1 MNTRDPNPNPLP
13 AEPVL
18 GPVSRTGI
26 PVPTSV
32 DASAVNPERIGKPGE
47 YPFTR
52 GIFPD
57 GYQGRLWTIRQYSG
71 FGTAE
76 ESNERYKFLL
86 DQGQTGLSVALD
98 LPTQCGLDPTH
109 PMAKPEIGKVGVS
122 LSNLSEAEILFKD
135 LDLGKISTS
144 FTINGTAA
152 IIYAM
157 YLAVAD
163 KQGVPRSKLTGT
175 IQNDILKEYV
185 ARGTWIFPVR
195 PSMRLIADSI
205 LYSNDVTPRF
215 NPISIA
221 GAHVRDAGATAAE
234 EMAYTLANGL
244 AYVDELQRRGGDVE
258 KFAKRLS
265 FFFYVHMDFFDE
277 IAKFRAGRRLW
288 ARFMKERYAVQDPKA
303 QHFRFGVVCGGS
315 SLVAPQPYNNA
326 VRVAVETMAAVFGG
340 AQSIFTCAF
349 DEAFQIPT
357 EFSAELAVRTQ
368 QMIAFEIGHRPHG
381 RPARRQLLP
390 GAAHRPHGG
399 NDRQGDGRD
408 RRLRR
413 RGPGHRG
420 RLDPAAAG
428 RTRPGAQARHRFGQG
443 AHRRPELLPQGRR
456 EDRRRRRLQARP
468 DGGPARAGEIR
479 EGAGHAQPDGG
490 RCLARQARRGRGQGQ
505 RERDALP
512 GGVLPRLRHGG
523 GDGGLP
529 EEGMGRIQGTG
540 ESMNETKTARPLAG
554 KRILVGKPGLDGH
567 DIGAKIVALTL
578 RDAGAEVIYTGLRRS
593 PAQIAQVAV
602 DEGVDAVGLS
612 ILSGSHK
619 ELVKDV
625 IAELRERRAN
635 GIKVFVGGTIPGED
649 HAELRDLGVSA
660 VFTADM
666 LLDERGAR
674 NWRRH

>member
-1 MNTRDPNPNPLP
+1 MNMPDLP
-13 AEPVL
+13 TAPPVATPMADPVL
-18 GPVSRTGI
+18 TPANRSGV
-26 PVPTSV
+26 PVPPSV
-32 DASAVNPERIGKPGE
+32 DASAVEPERIGQPGQ

-86 DQGQTGLSVALD
+86 AQGQTGLSVALD
-98 LPTQCGLDPTH
+98 LPTQCGYDPTH
-109 PMAKPEIGKVGVS
+109 AMARPEIGKVGVS

-135 LDLGKISTS
+135 LDLSKISTS

-205 LYSNDVTPRF
+205 LYSNEVTPRF

-244 AYVDELQRRGGDVE
+244 AYVDELRARGGDVE

-265 FFFYVHMDFFDE
+265 FFFYVHMDFFEE

-288 ARFMKERYAVQDPKA
+288 ARFMKERYGAQDPKA
-303 QHFRFGVVCGGS
+303 QHLRFGVVCGGS
-315 SLVAPQPYNNA
+315 SLVAPQPYNNV

-368 QMIAFEIGHRPHG
+368 QMIAFETGI
-381 RPARRQLLP
+381 ARTVDPL
-390 GAAHRPHGG
+390 GG
-399 NDRQGDGRD
+399 SYFLEQHTDQMEAKILQVMGEIDAYGGVEKAIEDGWIQM
-408 RRLRR
+408 RLAE
-413 RGPGHRG
+413 RGLERKLDTDSGQHVIVGQNHFRKTDEEIKVG
-420 RLDPAAAG
+420 EVFKLDPTIAQRALEKFQRTLDTRSQSAVDTALARLSQAAAKDNENVMPYLVDCCHAYA
-428 RTRPGAQARHRFGQG
+428 TV
-443 AHRRPELLPQGRR
+443 
-456 EDRRRRRLQARP
+456 
-468 DGGPARAGEIR
+468 GEMV
-479 EGAGHAQPDGG
+479 A
-490 RCLARQARRGRGQGQ
+490 CLKQQW
-505 RERDALP
+505 
-512 GGVLPRLRHGG
+512 
-523 GDGGLP
+523 
-529 EEGMGRIQGTG
+529 G
-540 ESMNETKTARPLAG
+540 EF
-554 KRILVGKPGLDGH
+554 
-567 DIGAKIVALTL
+567 
-578 RDAGAEVIYTGLRRS
+578 
-593 PAQIAQVAV
+593 
-602 DEGVDAVGLS
+602 
-612 ILSGSHK
+612 K
-619 ELVKDV
+619 EPVNL
-625 IAELRERRAN
+625 
-635 GIKVFVGGTIPGED
+635 
-649 HAELRDLGVSA
+649 
-660 VFTADM
+660 
-666 LLDERGAR
+666 
-674 NWRRH
+674 